1 MEFNILSKNIN
12 TIQKKANAGWK
23 AQQIMAP
30 ALRLQYNE
38 QQIKDRNPK
47 MAAVLVLLYPKDGK
61 LHLALTK
68 RANYKGTHS
77 AQISFP
83 GGKVNNNDKTLYQT
97 ALREAFEEINMH
109 PKQVILLKELSK
121 TYIPP
126 SNFWVYPFL
135 AYTGES
141 PNFKKNYEVASIL
154 EVPITEL
161 FNQKNVQIKKISTS
175 YMKNADV
182 PYFNLQNEVVWG
194 ATAMILSELKEL
206 LKPILQENFTK
217 KRCK

>member
-1 MEFNILSKNIN
+1 MEFNILSKHLN
-12 TIQKKANAGWK
+12 TIQEKVNAGWK

-38 QQIKDRNPK
+38 EQIKNRNPK
-47 MAAVLVLLYPKDGK
+47 KASVLILLYPKKTK
-61 LHLALTK
+61 LYLVLIK
-68 RANYKGTHS
+68 RANYNGTHS

-83 GGKVNNNDKTLYQT
+83 GGKIEKIDKSLYQT
-97 ALREAFEEINMH
+97 ALREASEEINIH

-135 AYTGES
+135 AYTNES

-161 FNQKNVQIKKISTS
+161 FNEKNVQIKKISTS

-182 PYFNLQNEVVWG
+182 PYFNLQNEIVWG

-206 LKPILQENFTK
+206 LKSILQENLAN
-217 KRCK
+217 KR

>member
-1 MEFNILSKNIN
+1 MEFNILSKHLN
-12 TIQKKANAGWK
+12 TIQEKANAGWK

-38 QQIKDRNPK
+38 EQIKDRNPK
-47 MAAVLVLLYPKDGK
+47 KASVLVLLYSKDAK
-61 LHLALTK
+61 LHFVLTK
-68 RANYKGTHS
+68 RASYKGTHS

-83 GGKVNNNDKTLYQT
+83 GGKVNDSDKTLYQT
-97 ALREAFEEINMH
+97 ALRETFEEINIH
-109 PKQVILLKELSK
+109 PKHVILLKELSK

-135 AYTGES
+135 AYTSES

-161 FNQKNVQIKKISTS
+161 FNEKNVRIKKISTS

-182 PYFNLQNEVVWG
+182 PYFNLQKEVVWG
-194 ATAMILSELKEL
+194 ATAMILNELKEL
-206 LKPILQENFTK
+206 LKPILQENLAN
-217 KRCK
+217 KR

>member
-1 MEFNILSKNIN
+1 MEFNILSKYLN
-12 TIQKKANAGWK
+12 TIQEQVNVGWK
-23 AQQIMAP
+23 AQRIMAP
-30 ALRLQYNE
+30 SLRLQYNE
-38 QQIKDRNPK
+38 EQIKYRNPK
-47 MAAVLVLLYPKDGK
+47 KASVLVLLYPKDEK
-61 LHLALTK
+61 LYVVLIK
-68 RANYKGTHS
+68 RANYNGTHS

-83 GGKVNNNDKTLYQT
+83 GGKIEKTDKNLYQT
-97 ALREAFEEINMH
+97 ALREASEEINIH

-135 AYTGES
+135 AYTNEK
-141 PNFKKNYEVASIL
+141 PIFKKNYEVASIL
-154 EVPITEL
+154 EVPIMEL
-161 FNQKNVQIKKISTS
+161 LNENNVQVKKISTS

-206 LKPILQENFTK
+206 LKPILQGNFAK
-217 KRCK
+217 K